1 MIDLR
6 FPKCTFTSFNRV
18 PIDDDDVAEEIKK
31 IRNDFLTNEV
41 NTRRSGAIETNIK
54 MKKVMD
60 AWIGTTIEDI
70 FREWKIAVEHI
81 KRERKKSQ
89 RLQVEEQKRLQDE
102 KEAQLLMAKKEVSL
116 ARIECLWIVSKLIT

>member
-70 FREWKIAVEHI
+70 FREWKIAVEN
-81 KRERKKSQ
+81 SASN
-89 RLQVEEQKRLQDE
+89 E
-102 KEAQLLMAKKEVSL
+102 KERTSFTPKKISHQCQYCLDAYLVRVQYRKNLLL
-116 ARIECLWIVSKLIT
+116 LW

>member
-1 MIDLR
+1 
-6 FPKCTFTSFNRV
+6 
-18 PIDDDDVAEEIKK
+18 
-31 IRNDFLTNEV
+31 
-41 NTRRSGAIETNIK
+41 
-54 MKKVMD
+54 MD

-102 KEAQLLMAKKEVSL
+102 KEEQLLMAKKEVSL